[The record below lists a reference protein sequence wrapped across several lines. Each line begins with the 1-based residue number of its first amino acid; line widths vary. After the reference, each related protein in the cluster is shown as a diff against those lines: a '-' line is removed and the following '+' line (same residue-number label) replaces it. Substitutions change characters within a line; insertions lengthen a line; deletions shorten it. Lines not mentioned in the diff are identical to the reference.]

1 MRHPSLGIAPLDTA
15 GTHGVPPMAEINA
28 SERKGPGRV
37 TLPQDERLLVVGEA
51 AEILSISRG
60 APVRAGRMSAAESP
74 LPRMLTVSEVATFLS
89 VSDDTILKQF
99 GSPPGVVDIGTSG
112 GMHLRQKRVLRI
124 PQRTLERYIAD
135 RQVKG
140 RR

>member
-1 MRHPSLGIAPLDTA
+1 
-15 GTHGVPPMAEINA
+15 MAEVNVT
-28 SERKGPGRV
+28 ERKGPGRV
-37 TLPQDERLLVVGEA
+37 TLAQDEKLVVNGEPV
-51 AEILSISRG
+51 EMSSSSRG
-60 APVRAGRMSAAESP
+60 GSVTAGVMSAAGNV
-74 LPRMLTVSEVATFLS
+74 LPRMLTVSEVAAFLS

-99 GSPPGVVDIGTSG
+99 GSLPGVVDIGTSG

-135 RQVKG
+135 RQVKV

>member
-1 MRHPSLGIAPLDTA
+1 
-15 GTHGVPPMAEINA
+15 MAEINT
-28 SERKGPGRV
+28 SVRKGPGRV

-51 AEILSISRG
+51 AETLSISRS
-60 APVRAGRMSAAESP
+60 APVRAERMSATDSV
-74 LPRMLTVSEVATFLS
+74 LTRMLTVSEVAAFLS

-99 GSPPGVVDIGTSG
+99 GSLPGVVDIGTPG
-112 GMHLRQKRVLRI
+112 GLHLRQKRVLRI

-135 RQVKG
+135 RQVKV

>member
-1 MRHPSLGIAPLDTA
+1 
-15 GTHGVPPMAEINA
+15 MAEINVT
-28 SERKGPGRV
+28 ERKGPGRV
-37 TLPQDERLLVVGEA
+37 TLLQDEKLLVVNEA
-51 AEILSISRG
+51 AATHSISRG
-60 APVRAGRMSAAESP
+60 APVKGGGMRAADNV
-74 LPRMLTVSEVATFLS
+74 LTRMLTVSEVAKFLS

-99 GSPPGVVDIGTSG
+99 GSLPGVVDIGTSG

-135 RQVKG
+135 RQVKV